1 MYLILLTYIRPAD
14 EVAAARPAH
23 REYLDGL
30 YAGGK
35 LVCSGPRDPATG
47 GVILARVDT
56 EEEVQKIVADDPF
69 FVDGIATYEVVRFQ
83 PVKYDPAFAPFI
95 DSAS

>member
-1 MYLILLTYIRPAD
+1 MYLILLTYIRSAD

-23 REYLDGL
+23 REYLDRC
-30 YAGGK
+30 YAAGK

-56 EEEVQKIVADDPF
+56 EEEVQRIIADDPF
-69 FVDGIATYEVVRFQ
+69 FVDGVATYEAVRFQ

-95 DSAS
+95 DAPS